1 MTVNEKPAINE
12 RIEDL
17 NLISLRKYA
26 CPKIQSQ
33 NDWYLK
39 CIECLGRD
47 GCPAGKRAIEI
58 IETQTKPEQKT
69 QVQKFNDRLQ
79 KTLDLARKS
88 GRSSKFIDAI
98 EKSGDDPAEYLYNLG
113 GYPTKWRARDAL
125 KKWLHNHG
133 LSVAEVA
140 ALNDGNRT
148 QVNKVNSKK
157 AADSRT
163 LKARDNITRLFEGL
177 TTKEERI
184 RVILENETKEATTGH
199 TIRNRMC
206 NWKTK
211 YPDLFGK
218 YDLQEVYRDFTA
230 VSVQKMTLSELK
242 DHFLT
247 KDIPVETEE
256 DDEVSIEDF
265 LAENEEPEKQ
275 EEPTPSAEPEKE
287 EEETMSTHTTSSYS
301 AASYQTWSEEI
312 NSLVNYSTDLLL
324 REQFDSKVRAL
335 ETEFKNATEQV
346 NKWTAW
352 RSQIRTNIDT
362 LYSAMAIMGLKMEDE
377 DDE

>member
-1 MTVNEKPAINE
+1 MTANEKPAINE

-39 CIECLGRD
+39 CIECLGRE

-58 IETQTKPEQKT
+58 IESQTKPEQKT

-98 EKSGDDPAEYLYNLG
+98 EKGGDDPAEYLFNLG

-133 LSVAEVA
+133 LSVADVVA
-140 ALNDGNRT
+140 LSDGSRT
-148 QVNKVNSKK
+148 QVNKANAKK

-163 LKARDNITRLFEGL
+163 LKARNNITRLFEGL

-184 RVILENETKEATTGH
+184 KAILDHEEKDTNTGH
-199 TIRNRMC
+199 TIRNRMG
-206 NWKTK
+206 NWKSK
-211 YPDLFGK
+211 YSDLFEK
-218 YDLQEVYRDFTA
+218 YGLQEVYREFIPTA
-230 VSVQKMTLSELK
+230 VQNMTVPELRK
-242 DHFLT
+242 RFLQESIE
-247 KDIPVETEE
+247 DE
-256 DDEVSIEDF
+256 DDEVSIEEF
-265 LAENEEPEKQ
+265 LAESEEPEKQ
-275 EEPTPSAEPEKE
+275 EETAPSAKPEKE
-287 EEETMSTHTTSSYS
+287 EKETMPIDPNTT
-301 AASYQTWSEEI
+301 YQTWSEEI

-335 ETEFKNATEQV
+335 ETEFKNAAEQV
-346 NKWTAW
+346 DKWTIW
-352 RSQIRTNIDT
+352 KNQIRENIDT

>member
-1 MTVNEKPAINE
+1 MTANEKPAINE

-79 KTLDLARKS
+79 KTLDMVRNSPRSRK
-88 GRSSKFIDAI
+88 FVDAF
-98 EKSGDDPAEYLYNLG
+98 ELGGDDPAEYLYQTG

-125 KKWLHNHG
+125 KKWLNSHG
-133 LSVAEVA
+133 LTLDDAEMLKNSPNHRV
-140 ALNDGNRT
+140 L
-148 QVNKVNSKK
+148 VNTINSHKGS
-157 AADSRT
+157 DVRT
-163 LKARDNITRLFEGL
+163 LKARENIKRLFEGL
-177 TTKEERI
+177 TTKEEKI

-199 TIRNRMC
+199 TIRNRMG
-206 NWKTK
+206 NWKAK
-211 YPDLFGK
+211 YPDLFKK
-218 YDLQEVYRDFTA
+218 YELQDVYRDFVA
-230 VSVQKMTLSELK
+230 VAVQKLTLSELK
-242 DHFLT
+242 DRFLT
-247 KDIPVETEE
+247 RDIPAETEE
-256 DDEVSIEDF
+256 EDEVSIEDF
-265 LAENEEPEKQ
+265 LAESEEPEKQ
-275 EEPTPSAEPEKE
+275 EETATSAEPEKE
-287 EEETMSTHTTSSYS
+287 EEMMATPPTSMYR
-301 AASYQTWSEEI
+301 TWSEEI
-312 NSLVNYSTDLLL
+312 NSLVNYSTDLLM

-335 ETEFKNATEQV
+335 ETEFRNATEQV

-352 RSQIRTNIDT
+352 KNQIRANIDT

>member
-1 MTVNEKPAINE
+1 MIANEKPAINE

-79 KTLDLARKS
+79 KTLDMVRTS
-88 GRSSKFIDAI
+88 SRSQKFVDAF
-98 EKSGDDPAEYLYNLG
+98 EKGGDDPAEYLYRTC

-125 KKWLHNHG
+125 KKWLNSHG
-133 LSVAEVA
+133 LTLEDAEMLKNSPNHRV
-140 ALNDGNRT
+140 L
-148 QVNKVNSKK
+148 VNTINSHKG
-157 AADSRT
+157 ADART
-163 LKARDNITRLFEGL
+163 LKARENIKHLFEGL
-177 TTKEERI
+177 TTKEEKI

-199 TIRNRMC
+199 TIRNRMG

-218 YDLQEVYRDFTA
+218 YDLQEIYRDFTA
-230 VSVQKMTLSELK
+230 ASVQKLTLSELK

-247 KDIPVETEE
+247 KDSPAETEE

-265 LAENEEPEKQ
+265 LAE
-275 EEPTPSAEPEKE
+275 AEN
-287 EEETMSTHTTSSYS
+287 EEETPVQDVVED
-301 AASYQTWSEEI
+301 AGLNEEAL
-312 NSLVNYSTDLLL
+312 NSLVSYHTDKLM
-324 REQFDSKVRAL
+324 REEFDSKVRAL
-335 ETEFKNATEQV
+335 ETEFRNAMEQV

-352 RSQIRTNIDT
+352 KNQIRANIDT

>member
-12 RIEDL
+12 KIEDL

-79 KTLDLARKS
+79 KTLDMVRKS
-88 GRSSKFIDAI
+88 SRSQKFVDAF
-98 EKSGDDPAEYLYNLG
+98 EKGGDDPAEYLYRTC

-125 KKWLHNHG
+125 KKWLNSHG
-133 LSVAEVA
+133 LTLEDAEMLKNSPDHRV
-140 ALNDGNRT
+140 L
-148 QVNKVNSKK
+148 VNTINSHKGSD
-157 AADSRT
+157 ART
-163 LKARDNITRLFEGL
+163 LKARKNIEHLFEGL
-177 TTKEERI
+177 TTKEEKI

-199 TIRNRMC
+199 TIRNRMG
-206 NWKTK
+206 NWKAK

-230 VSVQKMTLSELK
+230 VAVQNLTLSELK
-242 DHFLT
+242 DRFLA
-247 KDIPVETEE
+247 ETEE
-256 DDEVSIEDF
+256 EDEVSIEDF

-275 EEPTPSAEPEKE
+275 EESTPSAEPEKE
-287 EEETMSTHTTSSYS
+287 EEETMSMHPTSSYR
-301 AASYQTWSEEI
+301 TWSEEI
-312 NSLVNYSTDLLL
+312 NSLVNYSTDLLM

-335 ETEFKNATEQV
+335 ETEFRNATEQV

-352 RSQIRTNIDT
+352 KNQIRANIDT

>member
-1 MTVNEKPAINE
+1 MTANEKPAINE

-17 NLISLRKYA
+17 NLIALRKYA

-47 GCPAGKRAIEI
+47 GCPAGKRAIEL
-58 IETQTKPEQKT
+58 IESQTKPEQKSQT
-69 QVQKFNDRLQ
+69 EKFNDRLR

-98 EKSGDDPAEYLYNLG
+98 EKGGDDPAEYLFNLG

-125 KKWLHNHG
+125 KKWLNNHG
-133 LSVAEVA
+133 LSVTEVA
-140 ALNDGNRT
+140 ALSDGSRM

-177 TTKEERI
+177 TTKEEKI
-184 RVILENETKEATTGH
+184 KAILDHEEKDTNTGH
-199 TIRNRMC
+199 TIRNRMG
-206 NWKTK
+206 NWKSK
-211 YPDLFGK
+211 YSDLFDK
-218 YDLQEVYRDFTA
+218 YGLQEVYREFIPNA
-230 VSVQKMTLSELK
+230 VQHMTVPELRKRFLQESVA
-242 DHFLT
+242 D
-247 KDIPVETEE
+247 E

-265 LAENEEPEKQ
+265 LAESEEPEKQ
-275 EEPTPSAEPEKE
+275 EETAPSAEPKKE
-287 EEETMSTHTTSSYS
+287 EEMIATPPTSMYR
-301 AASYQTWSEEI
+301 TWSEEV

-335 ETEFKNATEQV
+335 EMEFRNAVEQV
-346 NKWTAW
+346 DKWTAW
-352 RSQIRTNIDT
+352 KNQIRANIDT